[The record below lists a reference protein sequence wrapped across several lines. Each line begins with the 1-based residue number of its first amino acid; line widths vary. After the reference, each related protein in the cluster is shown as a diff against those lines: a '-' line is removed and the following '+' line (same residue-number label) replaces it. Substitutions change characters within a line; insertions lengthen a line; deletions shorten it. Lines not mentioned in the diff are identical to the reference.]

1 MRTFLLALLLAPA
14 LLVAETYSG
23 APVNLTFGPEVTV
36 GRRAF
41 LAGLATVY
49 LPRIAD
55 ALGAPFD
62 YATPIEIHATEAK
75 DAPPGVTLGRAIT
88 VSEPHLRAHPDDA
101 GMFVHELTHV
111 VQAYPAGK
119 TPTWLTEGITDYL
132 RYYILLPEP
141 ARRANPATAD
151 HTKGYAQAT
160 PPRPPRPHPP
170 QRRRA
175 RPPPPPQRRLP
186 PRRKRRRL
194 AHPHLR
200 RHPRSPHART
210 PRRRQNTQRPLTPT
224 HTDKKRGAP
233 TGAPRFSHRN
243 LPNERRR
250 PCPRPKGMV
259 GCAGLGPATPTV

>member
-141 ARRANPATAD
+141 ARRANPATAA
-151 HTKGYAQAT
+151 HTKGYAQAALLLDHLVRT
-160 PPRPPRPHPP
+160 RHNGDARALLHPLNAAC
-170 QRRRA
+170 RRGENGA
-175 RPPPPPQRRLP
+175 DWLT
-186 PRRKRRRL
+186 
-194 AHPHLR
+194 
-200 RHPRSPHART
+200 RT
-210 PRRRQNTQRPLTPT
+210 Y
-224 HTDKKRGAP
+224 G
-233 TGAPRFSHRN
+233 
-243 LPNERRR
+243 
-250 PCPRPKGMV
+250 
-259 GCAGLGPATPTV
+259 ATPEALMRELRAAAKTPNAP